1 MIKLMVCMR
10 RQPGMSRRDFQHYWR
25 QVHGP
30 MAIERAAT
38 LGIRRYVQ
46 NVTVHEEISS
56 ALAATR
62 GTTEP
67 YDGIDS
73 LYWDSVEA
81 MLNHLS
87 TPEGGRAAS
96 ELFLDH
102 INFIDYPNS
111 PIFIGEEVDLVGG
124 AV

>member
-10 RQPGMSRRDFQHYWR
+10 RHPGMSREQFQSYWR
-25 QVHGP
+25 NVHGP
-30 MAIERAAT
+30 MAVARAAA

-46 NVTVHEEISS
+46 NVTAHEEISR

-62 GTTEP
+62 GPVEP
-67 YDGIDS
+67 YDGIDA

-81 MLNHLS
+81 MLDHLS

-102 INFIDYPNS
+102 INFVNYADS
-111 PIFIGEEVDLVGG
+111 PIFIGEEIDVFGH
-124 AV
+124 A